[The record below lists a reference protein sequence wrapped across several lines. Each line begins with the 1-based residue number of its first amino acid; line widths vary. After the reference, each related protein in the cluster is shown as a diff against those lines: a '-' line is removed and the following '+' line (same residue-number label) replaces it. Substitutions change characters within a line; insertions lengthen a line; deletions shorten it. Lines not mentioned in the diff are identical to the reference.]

1 MRSKKLR
8 KHIISEI
15 EDITQLLAQQ
25 SSLSN
30 KAIQGLDL
38 SQTQIDWKAVDL
50 HDTLFLGCKFA
61 DLEDECIVKRQGAY
75 VFPRI
80 EGLPYNPYR
89 AKLYTWQE
97 LMQGYDADND
107 QSLDYLIYKHF
118 VAQGRYNPNIREA
131 LAQRIHDHAIDD
143 ALRDFL
149 EFDEHDM
156 TRKKGVGFMGGH
168 SILRTDPYFQ
178 AVAYTARLLTQAG
191 FLVISGGGPGIMEA
205 ANVGAY
211 LAAR

>member
-1 MRSKKLR
+1 MNFCTPPGQFMRYRKHR

-25 SSLSN
+25 NSLSN

-38 SQTQIDWKAVDL
+38 SDILIDWQAVDL

-61 DLEDECIVKRQGAY
+61 DREDEYIVKRRGAY

-97 LMQGYDADND
+97 LMQGYDPDND
-107 QSLDYLIYKHF
+107 QSLDYRIYKHF
-118 VAQGRYNPNIREA
+118 
-131 LAQRIHDHAIDD
+131 
-143 ALRDFL
+143 
-149 EFDEHDM
+149 M
-156 TRKKGVGFMGGH
+156 K
-168 SILRTDPYFQ
+168 DP
-178 AVAYTARLLTQAG
+178 
-191 FLVISGGGPGIMEA
+191 
-205 ANVGAY
+205 
-211 LAAR
+211 